1 MEPDLTNPAN
11 QAFMKLAEAQVERTP
26 AYFHAVMYSAGRWI
40 VEAAKAV
47 DGKVEDRERFLAA
60 IRRASETIE
69 DPRGP
74 IKLDEYGNPTEN
86 VYILKVEQVGGKA
99 AEHRDPHL
107 PDGLAVLDLQAGG
120 LPESSRLRPQ
130 LSTGEAM
137 SGIRQVGYFDCP
149 GGGQVVVGRHASPT
163 SPT

>member
-1 MEPDLTNPAN
+1 
-11 QAFMKLAEAQVERTP
+11 
-26 AYFHAVMYSAGRWI
+26 MYSAGRWI
-40 VEAAKAV
+40 AEAAKAV
-47 DGKVEDRERFLAA
+47 DGKVEDRASFLAA

-86 VYILKVEQVGGKA
+86 VYILKVEKVNGTP

-120 LPESSRLRPQ
+120 LLESPAYDRE
-130 LSTGEAM
+130 LSAGEAM
-137 SGIRQVGYFDCP
+137 SGVRQVGYFDCP
-149 GGGQVVVGRHASPT
+149 GGGQVVVERHHRVRGAHEGAARHDHRGRQRSGPAAGQSP
-163 SPT
+163 S